1 MAAAAGSS
9 LLLALCALACAH
21 DPEPSRAQKSSTAGS
36 STAGSST
43 AGSSTA
49 GSSTAG
55 SSTAGSSTAGS
66 STAGSSGVAGG
77 LRALA
82 AERGVV
88 LAVHDCA
95 PVGGSRV
102 VICHADLS
110 SSELATLR
118 TALQLGPL
126 GQTRAPGPAFG
137 KSRCLDRAPAGAIAL
152 VTGFPWL
159 ERSHYRYLLIVVPEG
174 GGRACVETE
183 EGYG

>member
-1 MAAAAGSS
+1 MVVAGNSC
-9 LLLALCALACAH
+9 LVLALCALACAH
-21 DPEPSRAQKSSTAGS
+21 DPDPSGTTAPAGPSSSARTSSTAGS
-36 STAGSST
+36 SS
-43 AGSSTA
+43 
-49 GSSTAG
+49 
-55 SSTAGSSTAGS
+55 
-66 STAGSSGVAGG
+66 VANG

-82 AERGVV
+82 AERGVT
-88 LAVHDCA
+88 LSVHDCA

-102 VICHADLS
+102 VICHADIS
-110 SSELATLR
+110 SSELAALR
-118 TALQLGPL
+118 TALELGPL

-159 ERSHYRYLLIVVPEG
+159 ERSHYRYLLVVVPEG

>member
-1 MAAAAGSS
+1 MVAAGNSC
-9 LLLALCALACAH
+9 LVLALCALACAH
-21 DPEPSRAQKSSTAGS
+21 DPEPSSAAGAS
-36 STAGSST
+36 GVASP
-43 AGSSTA
+43 
-49 GSSTAG
+49 
-55 SSTAGSSTAGS
+55 
-66 STAGSSGVAGG
+66 SGVAGG

-82 AERGVV
+82 AERGAG
-88 LAVHDCA
+88 LSVHDCA

-102 VICHADLS
+102 VICHAELS
-110 SSELATLR
+110 TTELAALR

-126 GQTRAPGPAFG
+126 GQTKAPGPAFG
-137 KSRCLDRAPAGAIAL
+137 KSRCLERAPAGALAL